1 MIRNITR
8 LFGLVVSPCV
18 LACSFVQA
26 QTNAGRVT
34 GQVIR
39 KDDGQPVADAIVK
52 CRQNKAKGQS
62 CVKADRSEA
71 PYGNFDLIQTPLES
85 LTVTAKKKID
95 SENIV
100 LYGETKAYAEQ
111 DKSKATDPTPILLEP
126 QKTTTARVG
135 TPPNQTIIVMAG
147 FQLTMPLNIGDHQ
160 HADKP
165 AAHSVAG
172 KIFTADNK
180 NPGMIKVVVE
190 SDDTDEVV
198 KEIFIRLPEN
208 VSDPTKRKNDF
219 DITIDKTGDYRLAIL
234 ADGYYPA
241 NYLIIKQDPVVKRL
255 GNIQTVAIPFLVIK
269 SDGERV
275 SDPAAITVTLNPISQ
290 EQEEGLGQLINTTDA
305 TRRSVFSPFLMQ
317 SLPVPGLRSF
327 DSFALLAPG
336 VFLPPQTA
344 NTAGPGVSPG
354 VGTAGQFSVN
364 GMRSRENNFT
374 VDGSDNNDED
384 IGVRRQGFIALVPQ
398 SIESLQEFQII
409 TLLADARYGRNA
421 GGQVNVLSKTGNLN
435 THGTVYGFLTDNRL
449 NARDFFDGK
458 CRASSFTLTR
468 TTDNSAILLDGQPL
482 IVTDPVRKDNP
493 LTRTQTGAAVG
504 GPIPNL
510 VNTFFFT
517 SIEKQIIHENK
528 VSHFAVPTVRQRG
541 IFDTG
546 ETGVQQTNP
555 APVMYPASVPG
566 NAIFSLYPFPNNP
579 SGPYGENT
587 YTASLPADGHGLRF
601 SSKIDHQFKGNN
613 KPRQGSWWKSLLSYR
628 SYGDQLTGRYNLTDE
643 HSFLPTTGGALFSS
657 LRPKVRTQNLAFF
670 LNRTLSES
678 AADTVRFSFGRTKL
692 FFGEVRDP
700 SMLESSALPGQGFLL
715 NAPLRLNL
723 TLPGAAHTTYVSA
736 SSPQGATTLN
746 SLGYSGVMQTEQI
759 TGPLGLVIIPGFS
772 SIGVDT
778 ENFPQERANNTLQI
792 ADTITW
798 VYGKSVLTFGTDIRK
813 TLINSTL
820 DRNFRPQAVFNGL
833 LTTPFTTV
841 VRPGGVFESP
851 NIVTGPT
858 LAAAGI
864 PTGMFQTLASDP
876 NSSIGIR
883 FTQANFFLQQE
894 RRIHSNFRFTWGL
907 RYEVNTVPD
916 TTNHRLENAFDPAT
930 LKKQAQEAFNFC
942 NTPPNS
948 RCNDLIGA
956 LTAAF
961 PANFQVSFGADRND
975 FDGRIGFAWAP
986 NWSPTKD
993 GMLAIRGGVGSYS
1006 GQFPGIV
1013 MDQSRNA
1020 FSAFLPLN
1028 YANFS
1033 PRSPTDNQTFLFN
1046 LANPAVQQL
1055 LLTINPQL
1063 QIVKP
1068 GTLNTH
1074 SSINPIALLV
1084 NSLFNLNNLSIGS
1097 SPLSLDL
1104 VLPQKQLKTP
1114 YALHYGITLEYQHRS
1129 DYLFSFAYVGTRGL
1143 KLLRVNTPDL
1153 GVNRNRLDPSGL
1165 QVMPLTN
1172 TAPFPFFQGRELPA
1186 QTQVISKAFTIARTF
1201 FESSAN
1207 SSYNSFQVE
1216 VRKRYSQNFQFG
1228 SAFTYSHATDD
1239 VSDFFDTAGAFALP
1253 QNSLQRSEKA
1263 AASFDARLRF
1273 VNHFVFDLPPKLP
1286 FFGSLQLAGIITAQ
1300 TGQPYTVNSAIDV
1313 NHDGNLTDRLNTT
1326 AGIIRSGN
1334 GHVQLQLDPGT
1345 NRVSLLAP
1353 DGFDGAIGRNT
1364 FRAPGMF
1371 TCDLAIT
1378 KPLLSFHNHKFGE
1391 NQTLLL
1397 RAEIFNVFNHTNFG
1411 IPVRI
1416 LEAPGFGS
1424 SVNTTSP
1431 PRTIQLS
1438 LKFLF

>member
-1 MIRNITR
+1 MIHKIIS
-8 LFGLVVSPCV
+8 LFELIIFLCV
-18 LACSFVQA
+18 LASSLVQA
-26 QTNAGRVT
+26 QTGIVT
-34 GQVIR
+34 GQAVR
-39 KDDGQPVADAIVK
+39 ADNGQPVQDAVIK
-52 CRQNKAKGQS
+52 CKSNPKGERCFITDYSKAP
-62 CVKADRSEA
+62 E
-71 PYGNFDLIQTPLES
+71 GNFELTHTPLEW
-85 LTVTAKKKID
+85 LTVTAKKRIP
-95 SENIV
+95 SENLILV
-100 LYGETKAYAEQ
+100 GQSFAYAQQ
-111 DKSKATDPTPILLEP
+111 DKSKATEPTPIFLKP
-126 QKTTTARVG
+126 QNTTTARIP
-135 TPPNQTIIVMAG
+135 TPPDQTIIVMAS
-147 FQLTMPLNIGDHQ
+147 FPLTMPLNFGNQ
-160 HADKP
+160 HPDKSVGR
-165 AAHSVAG
+165 SVAG

-180 NPGMIKVVVE
+180 NPGKIKVIVE

-198 KEIFIRLPEN
+198 SEIYVRLPDDL
-208 VSDPTKRKNDF
+208 SDPAKRKIDF
-219 DITIDKTGDYRLAIL
+219 DIVIDKTGDYRLAIL

-241 NYLIIKQDPVVKRL
+241 NYLIVKQDPTVQQS
-255 GNIQTVAIPFLVIK
+255 GNTQTVAIPLLVIN

-275 SDPAAITVTLNPISQ
+275 ADPATITVTLKPITQ
-290 EQEEGLGQLINTTDA
+290 QQQEGLGQLINSTEA
-305 TRRSVFSPFLMQ
+305 TRRTAFSPFLMQ
-317 SLPVPGLRSF
+317 SLPVSGLRSF

-336 VFLPPQTA
+336 VFPPPQTA

-421 GGQVNVLSKTGNLN
+421 GGQVNVLSKTGNVN
-435 THGTVYGFLTDNRL
+435 SHGIVYGFLADHRL
-449 NARDFFDGK
+449 NARDFFVQKD
-458 CRASSFTLTR
+458 RPSSFTLTR
-468 TTDNSAILLDGQPL
+468 TTDNAVNLLDGQPL
-482 IVTDPVRKDNP
+482 VVSSPVRESDP
-493 LTRTQTGAAVG
+493 FTRTQTGAAVG

-510 VNTFFFT
+510 RNTFFFT
-517 SIEKQIIHENK
+517 SIEKQIIHATK
-528 VSHFAVPTVRQRG
+528 TSHFAVPTVRQRG
-541 IFDTG
+541 ILDTG
-546 ETGVQQTNP
+546 ETGVQQPNP
-555 APVMYPASVPG
+555 GPVMYPASIPG

-601 SSKIDHQFKGNN
+601 STKIDHQFKGNN
-613 KPRQGSWWKSLLSYR
+613 KPRQGAWWKGLLTYK

-643 HSFLPTTGGALFSS
+643 RSSLPTTGGALFSS
-657 LRPKVRTQNLAFF
+657 LRPKVRTQNVAFF
-670 LNRTLSES
+670 LNRILSAS
-678 AADTVRFSFGRTKL
+678 AADTIRFSFGRTRL

-700 SMLESSALPGQGFLL
+700 SLLESSALPDQGFLL
-715 NAPLRLNL
+715 NAPLLLNL

-736 SSPQGATTLN
+736 SSPQGMATLN
-746 SLGYSGVMQTEQI
+746 SLGYSGVTQTEQI
-759 TGPLGLVIIPGFS
+759 TGPLGQVIIPGFS

-778 ENFPQERANNTLQI
+778 ENFPQERANNTFQI
-792 ADTITW
+792 ADTITS
-798 VYGKSVLTFGTDIRK
+798 VKGKNVFTFGTDIRK
-813 TLINSTL
+813 THINSSL

-833 LTTPFTTV
+833 LTSPFMTI
-841 VRPGGVFESP
+841 VRPGGALETP
-851 NIVTGPT
+851 NIVTGTT

-864 PTGMFQTLASDP
+864 PTGMFQSISADP

-883 FTQANFFLQQE
+883 FTQVNLFLQQE
-894 RRIHSNFRFTWGL
+894 RRLRSNFRLTWGL

-916 TTNHRLENAFDPAT
+916 TVGHRLENAFDPAA

-942 NTPPNS
+942 NNPPNS

-961 PANFQVSFGADRND
+961 PANFRVSFGADRND
-975 FDGRIGFAWAP
+975 FDGRLGFAWSP
-986 NWSPTKD
+986 NWAPTKD
-993 GMLAIRGGVGSYS
+993 GKLSVRVGAGTYS

-1063 QIVKP
+1063 QIIKP

-1084 NSLFNLNNLSIGS
+1084 NSLFNLNNLSINS

-1114 YALHYGITLEYQHRS
+1114 YALHYGITLEYQLKS
-1129 DYLFSFAYVGTRGL
+1129 DYLFSFAFVGTRGL
-1143 KLLRVNTPDL
+1143 KLLRVTTPDL
-1153 GVNRNRLDPSGL
+1153 GVNRSRLDPSL
-1165 QVMPLTN
+1165 QVTPLTN
-1172 TAPFPFFQGRELPA
+1172 AAPFPFFLGRELPA
-1186 QTQVISKAFTIARTF
+1186 QTQIISNAFTIARTV
-1201 FESSAN
+1201 FESSGN
-1207 SSYNSFQVE
+1207 STYNSFQME

-1228 SAFTYSHATDD
+1228 SAFTYSHAIDD

-1253 QNSLQRSEKA
+1253 QNSRQRSEN
-1263 AASFDARLRF
+1263 ASAGFDARLRF
-1273 VNHFVFDLPPKLP
+1273 VNHFVFDLPSKLAV
-1286 FFGSLQLAGIITAQ
+1286 FGGVQLAGILTAQ

-1326 AGIIRSGN
+1326 AGLIRSGDE
-1334 GHVQLQLDPGT
+1334 HVQLQLAPGT
-1345 NRVSLLAP
+1345 NRASLLAP
-1353 DGFDGAIGRNT
+1353 DGFDGVIGRNT
-1364 FRAPGMF
+1364 FRAPGVF
-1371 TCDLAIT
+1371 TCDLAVT
-1378 KPLLSFHNHKFGE
+1378 KPLLIFHNPRFGE
-1391 NQTLLL
+1391 SQKLLL
-1397 RAEIFNVFNHTNFG
+1397 RTEVFNLFNRANFG

-1416 LEAPGFGS
+1416 LEAPGFGT
-1424 SVNTTSP
+1424 SVNTNSP